1 MKQQKIK
8 RREVGKFRNILLQ
21 KREEIIGEVRQIHAS
36 SQEMGQDGIQD
47 MADEAS
53 NLYAKQ
59 VLMSLSENQRQ
70 ALRQVDEALD
80 RIQEGTYGICES
92 CGESIGLKRLQI
104 RPFAKYCVQC
114 QDSIERQ
121 TNETSIE

>member
-1 MKQQKIK
+1 MKQGRIN
-8 RREVGKFRNILLQ
+8 RRDIGKLKEILLD
-21 KREEIIGEVRQIHAS
+21 KREEIIGGVKQIHAS

-53 NLYAKQ
+53 NLYTKQ
-59 VLMSLSENQRQ
+59 ILMSLSENQRQ
-70 ALRQVDEALD
+70 VLREIDEALD
-80 RIQEGTYGICES
+80 RITEGTYGTCDG
-92 CGESIGLKRLQI
+92 CGDPINLKRLQI

-121 TNETSIE
+121 TSDTSIE